1 LSRFPQVKDPEK
13 YNFNPKQLLSQIC
26 LIYLHM
32 AAADRAGVFAAAI
45 AADGRSYR
53 PEMFAEAS
61 LVLRQFGLLPEM
73 QVGGVLLSRTS
84 GPTLGGVLTWQPHY
98 CMMPAC

>member
-1 LSRFPQVKDPEK
+1 MQVKDPEK

-26 LIYLHM
+26 RIYLNM

-73 QVGGVLLSRTS
+73 QVRWADMKSILSK
-84 GPTLGGVLTWQPHY
+84 V
-98 CMMPAC
+98 